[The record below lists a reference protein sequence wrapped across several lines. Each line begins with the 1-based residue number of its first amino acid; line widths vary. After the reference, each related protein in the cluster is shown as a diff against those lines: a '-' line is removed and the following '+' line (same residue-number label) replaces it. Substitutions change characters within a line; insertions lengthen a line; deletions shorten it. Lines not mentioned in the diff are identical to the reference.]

1 MMISIKSCIFD
12 CYETSALLERL
23 AICTLGGAMR
33 DSFMHTKCI
42 RMQRLNRATCLVAEV
57 QCAFVGPLRSAFD
70 AAIKTESFALGV
82 DDL

>member
-1 MMISIKSCIFD
+1 MMISIKSCVFD

-23 AICTLGGAMR
+23 AICTLCRAMR
-33 DSFMHTKCI
+33 DALVDFECI
-42 RMQRLNRATCLVAEV
+42 RMKWLNGAAGLVAEV
-57 QCAFVGPLRSAFD
+57 ESAFVGPLWGAFD